1 MALSRNCS
9 RAASRSSTISWART
23 PEIREVVGFFE
34 AFVCELEDVEVAF
47 SRLMSFQVVGAKQV
61 TKRPLFYSPRYFGFV
76 LSSPI
81 IDVLIPLREVRTRK
95 LVKKYSVHRML
106 GIFQPAYHVRVN

>member
-1 MALSRNCS
+1 MSKTEELFEGGLHVFDDFLGKN
-9 RAASRSSTISWART
+9 IG
-23 PEIREVVGFFE
+23 IREVVGFFE
-34 AFVCELEDVEVAF
+34 AFVCELEDVEVAL

-61 TKRPLFYSPRYFGFV
+61 TKRPLFYSPRRLGFV
-76 LSSPI
+76 LSNPI